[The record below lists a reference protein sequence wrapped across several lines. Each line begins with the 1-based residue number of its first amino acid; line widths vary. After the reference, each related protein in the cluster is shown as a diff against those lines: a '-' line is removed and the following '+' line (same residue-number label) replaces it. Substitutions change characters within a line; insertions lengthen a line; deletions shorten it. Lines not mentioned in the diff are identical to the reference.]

1 MEILKNYFDK
11 FGISCSEVQYKQFK
25 DYMELLL
32 DMNEHINLTAIK
44 EPGEFILKHYVDSSI
59 IYNSAEYGMA
69 KNVLDLGTGGGFP
82 GVPLAILSPE
92 KEFILVDS
100 LNKKLKAVLEMAKKI
115 GLKNVKVVHGRAE
128 DLGRNP
134 KYRDHFDLCVSRAVA
149 NLAVL
154 CEYCLPFVKEKGYFI
169 AYKSG
174 EIEEKLQ
181 GSRRAIKVLKGELS
195 HIKTFEIAENS
206 RTIIVIEKV
215 ASTPKIYPRQ
225 AGKPGRLPIKK

>member
-1 MEILKNYFDK
+1 MELLRNYFDK
-11 FGISCSEVQYKQFK
+11 FGIPCSEVQYRQFK

-32 DMNEHINLTAIK
+32 EMNEHINLTAIK
-44 EPGEFILKHYVDSSI
+44 EPKEFILKHYVDSSI

-69 KNVLDLGTGGGFP
+69 KTVLDLGTGGGFP

-149 NLAVL
+149 NLDVL

-169 AYKSG
+169 AYKSS
-174 EIEEKLQ
+174 EISEEVQ
-181 GSRRAIKVLKGELS
+181 ESRRAIKVLKGELS
-195 HIKTFEIAENS
+195 HIKTFEIAANS